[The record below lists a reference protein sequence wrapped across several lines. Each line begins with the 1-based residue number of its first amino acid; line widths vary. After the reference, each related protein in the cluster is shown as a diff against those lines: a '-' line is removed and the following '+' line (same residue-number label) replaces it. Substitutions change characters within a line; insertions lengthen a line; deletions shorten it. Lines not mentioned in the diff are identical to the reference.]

1 MIMSLDTIKN
11 EKFGIARGN
20 EVLVPLYG
28 TEGEARQQ
36 LAHVS
41 DTMRGIGLEP
51 DVDLVTVTE
60 TISYGKPKPYKEPE
74 PEQPADEQTTD
85 GDAGEGQPAA

>member
-1 MIMSLDTIKN
+1 MAIENSKT
-11 EKFGIARGN
+11 ERYGVARGDD
-20 EVLVPLYG
+20 VLNVFG
-28 TEGEARQQ
+28 TIDEAKQQ
-36 LAHVS
+36 HAHISQTMVS
-41 DTMRGIGLEP
+41 IGLEP